1 MKNLEMVKVRLVSDY
16 KLHSEEPITSN
27 EDAVE
32 LLKRELSEYDREAI
46 CVLNLNAKGKPI
58 NASITSVG
66 DISTAVAH
74 PREIFK
80 CAVLSSAAGIVLL
93 HNHNCFLHSNDKKS
107 THPFPH

>member
-46 CVLNLNAKGKPI
+46 CVLNLLRY
-58 NASITSVG
+58 TQ
-66 DISTAVAH
+66 
-74 PREIFK
+74 
-80 CAVLSSAAGIVLL
+80 
-93 HNHNCFLHSNDKKS
+93 NDKTANKEIS
-107 THPFPH
+107 HMRSI